1 MRANSAPYFC
11 LRFAYVIA
19 AISAFEH
26 FVYEV
31 RVGHIFTVK
40 FFHKKSMSVG
50 KNFMLFLYFFLQI
63 LAFDYIIWYNKKN
76 RLTNI
81 LRYSARKI
89 FRDF

>member
-40 FFHKKSMSVG
+40 FFHKKSMSA
-50 KNFMLFLYFFLQI
+50 KILCCFCIFFFKFLHS
-63 LAFDYIIWYNKKN
+63 II
-76 RLTNI
+76 
-81 LRYSARKI
+81 
-89 FRDF
+89 